1 MIVTCSSIF
10 SQALGSK
17 LFFTLSYDWLY
28 NKWFLFVSFNQL
40 LDKEQTHHFDL
51 NFGNISS
58 IKSAVPFSLKK
69 ASLVT
74 LFCSLQNKRHIDLF
88 FGKQSVLIHQRIIL
102 FVKHFSSRTDE
113 IWVLLSIL
121 KNVLRNS
128 YFSGLDDRIRRIIS
142 QKLAR
147 MLLVLLVRKRLTQTI
162 NDELKE
168 FTRIIEELEI
178 AARPFAVD

>member
-1 MIVTCSSIF
+1 MPTTVLIIPRK
-10 SQALGSK
+10 LISK
-17 LFFTLSYDWLY
+17 
-28 NKWFLFVSFNQL
+28 
-40 LDKEQTHHFDL
+40 QTHHFDL

-69 ASLVT
+69 ASLVA

-88 FGKQSVLIHQRIIL
+88 FRKQIVLIHERIIL
-102 FVKHFSSRTDE
+102 FVKHFSSCTDE
-113 IWVLLSIL
+113 FWVLLSIW

-128 YFSGLDDRIRRIIS
+128 YFSGVDDRIRGIIN

-147 MLLVLLVRKRLTQTI
+147 MLLVFLVRKRLTQTR

-168 FTRIIEELEI
+168 FTRIIEEREI
-178 AARPFAVD
+178 AARPFAANLKKV